1 MRNPLS
7 RGSRRTRSR
16 SRGKAAGPLAR
27 KWHQSRPLRAAAGAV
42 ALALPVAVVAG
53 SGASAAVNLVVNP
66 GLSPSGSG
74 FPTCFS
80 KSETGANSASFSMT
94 SKAYAGS
101 AAVQLSVSRYT
112 SGEALAMITENQAC
126 APAVTP
132 GDQYNLGVHY
142 MSSTPNAVIEVYR
155 HDVKTGWQ
163 FWMDLKNLPAAGTY
177 QDASVRTPTIPAG
190 TNQISFGVALYGT
203 GTVITDNYSMVNST
217 VAASAVKCTAG
228 LACTKGV
235 WQVLPFPTPVRSIHT
250 ILMYNGKVLFVAGSG
265 NDPSEFAAGT
275 FESAV
280 YDPTTG
286 KFQVIPTPDDFFCAG
301 HVQLPDGNVLV
312 LGGNKAYP
320 AADNSHGYEGLNTSY
335 IFDPVTDKYVKQNNL
350 NEGHWY
356 PSATELGNGSVISY
370 GGLSQTSGPAYD
382 IEYYKYAKPLTDSTP
397 SSTGNGEWLP
407 ASDINGDNPGNTNFD
422 GFWGLYP
429 AMILLQNGELF
440 YTGSHVFGNNETP
453 VGEGPNADG
462 TGGTPRGQGGAGI
475 LNISDI
481 LKPGPG
487 TDLTTPVKGLQ
498 DTPGGTI
505 KNAKGQV
512 TGSTD
517 MTDQSM
523 SVLLPP
529 AQAQRVFLAGGGNID
544 YNFPGTRLTDLINL
558 NKSDPAYTDGPLLPR
573 GTLSN
578 GTEEPAAD
586 GKMYV
591 SMVLLPNG
599 NVFETGGGLINRE
612 DPVYEASMINT
623 SALEAGASASSVYTE
638 MAADPVARTYHS
650 QSFLLPDGRIV
661 SIGNNPGDGSF
672 NMQISVYS
680 PPYLFD
686 GSRPVIKSV
695 ANESNWIYGKSYTVK
710 TSSPIKSAELLSPES
725 VTHQSDPN
733 QRFVALPISGSGDT
747 VSLNLT
753 SNANIAPPGWYML
766 FVTNGN
772 NVPSVAKW
780 VHVG

>member
-7 RGSRRTRSR
+7 RGSRKTRSR
-16 SRGKAAGPLAR
+16 SRGKTAGPLSR
-27 KWHQSRPLRAAAGAV
+27 KWHQSRPLRAAVGALS
-42 ALALPVAVVAG
+42 LALPIAVVA
-53 SGASAAVNLVVNP
+53 SSNASAGVNLVVNP
-66 GLSPSGSG
+66 GFSQSGSG
-74 FPTCFS
+74 FPACWT
-80 KSETGANSASFSMT
+80 KSATGTNSASFAMT
-94 SKAYAGS
+94 SKAYSGS
-101 AAVQLSVSRYT
+101 SAVQLSVSRYT
-112 SGEALAMITENQAC
+112 SGEALAMITESQAC
-126 APAVTP
+126 APAVTA
-132 GDQYNLGVHY
+132 GDQYNLGLYY

-155 HDVKTGWQ
+155 HDVKTGWHL
-163 FWMDLKNLPAAGTY
+163 WMDLKNLPATGTY
-177 QDASVRTPTIPAG
+177 KEASVRTPAIPAG
-190 TNQISFGVALYGT
+190 TNQISFGAALYGN
-203 GTVITDNYSMVNST
+203 GTVITDNYSMANAT

-228 LACTKGV
+228 LACTKGA
-235 WQVLPFPTPVRSIHT
+235 WQVLPFPSPVRTIHT
-250 ILMYNGKVLFVAGSG
+250 VLMYNGKVLFVAGSG
-265 NDPSEFAAGT
+265 NDPNEFAAGT

-301 HVQLPDGNVLV
+301 HIQLPNGNVLV

-320 AADNSHGYEGLNTSY
+320 TADNSVGYEGLATSY
-335 IFDPVTDKYVKQNNL
+335 IFDPVTDKYIKENNL

-356 PSATELGNGSVISY
+356 PSATELGNGSIISY

-382 IEYYKYAKPLTDSTP
+382 IEYFHYAKSPTDATP
-397 SSTGNGEWLP
+397 DSGTDGAWLP
-407 ASDINGDNPGNTNFD
+407 ATDINGDNPGNTNFD

-429 AMILLQNGELF
+429 SMILTDTGELF

-453 VGEGPNADG
+453 VGEAG
-462 TGGTPRGQGGAGI
+462 TARGKGGAGL
-475 LNISDI
+475 LNIADI

-487 TDLTTPVKGLQ
+487 TDKTTPVDGLQ
-498 DTPGGTI
+498 DTPGGTV
-505 KNAKGQV
+505 KNAGGTV

-529 AQAQRVFLAGGGNID
+529 AQTGQVFLAGGGNIN
-544 YNFPGTRLTDLINL
+544 YNFPGTRLTDLIDL
-558 NKSDPAYTDGPLLPR
+558 NKADPAYKAGPLLPR

-578 GTEEPAAD
+578 GQEEPASD

-623 SALEAGASASSVYTE
+623 QALEAGDAASKVYTE
-638 MAADPVARTYHS
+638 MAVDPEPRTYHS
-650 QSFLLPDGRIV
+650 QSFLLPDGRII

-672 NMQISVYS
+672 NMSISVYS

-686 GSRPVIKSV
+686 GARPVIKSV
-695 ANESNWIYGKSYTVK
+695 ASETNWTYGHNYKIT
-710 TSSPIKSAELLSPES
+710 TSTPIKSAELIRPAA

-733 QRFVALPISGSGDT
+733 QRYVALPISGSGDT
-747 VSLNLT
+747 VNLNLT
-753 SNANIAPPGWYML
+753 SNDNIAPPGWYML